1 MEKTMINKK
10 ALAGILTAVILLA
23 AAAVIPV
30 SGDVTRE
37 GLYSLAIFFGAITMW
52 ICDSLPMCVT
62 SFILIFIMPLF
73 GVMDLNGIFSGFA
86 PDILT
91 AVIDIKFMS

>member
-1 MEKTMINKK
+1 MTQQSANQNEEGGVFMEKAPLNKK
-10 ALAGILTAVILLA
+10 ALVGILAAVVLLA

-37 GLYSLAIFFGAITMW
+37 GLYSLAIFFSAIIMW

-62 SFILIFIMPLF
+62 SFILILSCRYL
-73 GVMDLNGIFSGFA
+73 G
-86 PDILT
+86 
-91 AVIDIKFMS
+91 